1 MNYIQQM
8 ENSTLKADKVLLDF
22 IRNRHAENLVNAQNM
37 GKHYNRGDV
46 LEMGITLI
54 PVKRDGLHAQS
65 QGDTVLNGVAYEIK
79 YITKKT
85 SASVA
90 LKGTT
95 ALFHLIAFNDG
106 NRLIFK
112 VIPTKDLKVSK
123 GKLKFQDN
131 IDLGQEFK
139 GF

>member
-22 IRNRHAENLVNAQNM
+22 ARYRHAENLVNAQNM

-46 LEMGITLI
+46 LEICISLV
-54 PVKRDGLHAQS
+54 PVKRDGHHGS
-65 QGDTVLNGVAYEIK
+65 SSGDVVINGIAYEIK
-79 YITKKT
+79 YLTKKT

-90 LKGTT
+90 LKGTS
-95 ALFHLIAFNDG
+95 APFHLIAFNDG

-112 VIPTKDLKVSK
+112 AIPTKDLKVSK

-131 IDLGQEFK
+131 IGLGQEFK